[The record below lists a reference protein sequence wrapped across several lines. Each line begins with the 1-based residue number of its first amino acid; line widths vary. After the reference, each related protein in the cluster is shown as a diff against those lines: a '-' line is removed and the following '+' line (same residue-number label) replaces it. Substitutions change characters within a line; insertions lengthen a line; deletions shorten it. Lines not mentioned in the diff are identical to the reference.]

1 MNTGDL
7 IGVITILV
15 VLLGLIFVIFY
26 LFVYPLLR
34 MRYCKV
40 GDVYYKN
47 LKDKNPFKKYKNIR
61 KEYSVLDIKNG
72 YLQYEDIDVYY
83 DEENET
89 EFKQGWVHS
98 ERIYPF
104 LCFTVQGLKKKKI
117 S

>member
-15 VLLGLIFVIFY
+15 VLLGLIFEIFY
-26 LFVYPLLR
+26 LFVYPLIR

-47 LKDKNPFKKYKNIR
+47 LKDKNPFKKNNEVR
-61 KEYSVLDIKNG
+61 KEYRVLDIKNG
-72 YLQYEDIDVYY
+72 YVQYEDIDVYY
-83 DEENET
+83 DKENKV
-89 EFKQGWVHS
+89 EFKQGWVRS

-104 LCFTVQGLKKKKI
+104 LCYIVQGLKKKKNK
-117 S
+117 

>member
-1 MNTGDL
+1 MSTGDL
-7 IGVITILV
+7 IGVIAILV
-15 VLLGLIFVIFY
+15 VLLGLIFEILY
-26 LFVYPLLR
+26 LFVYPLFR

-61 KEYSVLDIKNG
+61 KEHKVLDIKNG
-72 YLQYEDIDVYY
+72 YVQYEDIDVYY

-104 LCFTVQGLKKKKI
+104 LCFIVKGLKKNK
-117 S
+117 